1 MISVL
6 PLQIRSR
13 RIQFLSLLPP
23 FGSGAVLFWVFSRSH
38 TGLRRLWL
46 SSSGAGLGAAAQF
59 SPDPLPLGFGPR
71 RLLPRSS
78 LGLRSLLLIFVA
90 LRSAKAV
97 PFCCFGLLLELVCGF
112 HGDCFGSTP
121 KVLIKDV

>member
-1 MISVL
+1 VL
-6 PLQIRSR
+6 SCSGFSLGLTQDFVGFG
-13 RIQFLSLLPP
+13 FLRQ
-23 FGSGAVLFWVFSRSH
+23 AQV
-38 TGLRRLWL
+38 
-46 SSSGAGLGAAAQF
+46 AAAQF

-121 KVLIKDV
+121 KVFDKRCVR